1 MQAHISSM
9 FKHKKI
15 FIYCLLIFTLC
26 PLFFTNSAHSY
37 HINNVSVIINN
48 NELYVAASINPE
60 NQFKENIAEGISK
73 ELTFYIDL
81 FRVWKIWPDE
91 FVRGKTI
98 TRILKSDP
106 IKREYYALN
115 TEGNVTTEKRFK
127 DIDSMISWAFNIADY
142 KLTGLKDIE
151 PGKYFVKVTV
161 ESTIRKL
168 PPLIGYFLFFLPE
181 NEFSI
186 SKNSLKFM
194 IPPKPDDK

>member
-9 FKHKKI
+9 FKNKKI
-15 FIYCLLIFTLC
+15 FIYCLLIFTFC
-26 PLFFTNSAHSY
+26 PLFFTGSAHSY
-37 HINNVSVIINN
+37 NINNVSVIINN
-48 NELYVAASINPE
+48 NELYVIASINPE
-60 NQFKENIAEGISK
+60 SRFKENIAEGISK

-115 TEGNVTTEKRFK
+115 TEGNVTAEKRFK

-142 KLTGLKDIE
+142 KLTDLKDIE
-151 PGKYFVKVTV
+151 SGKYFVKVTV
-161 ESTIRKL
+161 ESNIRKL
-168 PPLIGYFLFFLPE
+168 PPLIGYFLFFLSE
-181 NEFSI
+181 KEFSI
-186 SKNSLKFM
+186 STNSLKFM